1 VKVVVGPG
9 TVVITTGP
17 GTVAVVGIKVV
28 TMLGGN
34 CDVTV
39 VVIGGRVKV
48 ETIVE
53 PGSCVVT
60 VPPGKVTTT
69 GGMVTVDTT
78 VLAAR
83 VIVVVA
89 MTGGSVEVLET
100 VITVVIGG
108 SREVIVCGGPWTVVT
123 IVEAWKSISHR
134 KKHSASKLQAV
145 LQWLRILPATR
156 TSDKSK
162 VSR

>member
-1 VKVVVGPG
+1 
-9 TVVITTGP
+9 VITTGP

-28 TMLGGN
+28 TMLGGS

-48 ETIVE
+48 ETTVE

-69 GGMVTVDTT
+69 GGRVTVDTT
-78 VLAAR
+78 VLAGR
-83 VIVVVA
+83 VVVVV
-89 MTGGSVEVLET
+89 TIIGGSVEVLET

-108 SREVIVCGGPWTVVT
+108 SRDVIVRGGPWTVVT

-134 KKHSASKLQAV
+134 KNHSACELQAV
-145 LQWLRILPATR
+145 LQWLPIVPAARI
-156 TSDKSK
+156 SDKSK
-162 VSR
+162 VSQ